1 MPAMFRSCFRITL
14 CLLMFAAAAYTA
26 SAADAAADP
35 LRVMSFNIR
44 YAAPNDGVNV
54 WEKRRP
60 LTLST
65 IVEQRPDLIGMQE
78 LLRGQADWLAA
89 QLPHHAWFGQG
100 RNGNE
105 EDGNGNEHMG
115 VFYDTRRL
123 KLLAQGDFWYS
134 DTPDVPGSNNFD
146 GPMPRMATW
155 GHFEDRRSGKRFYL
169 FNTHLAHT
177 DAAEALRERSARLL
191 LERMDTLAGTEPV
204 IVTGDFNAH
213 PQGPVHR
220 LLTGRL
226 SDAWDT
232 ASRRSGPEKTAHAFT
247 GKPDARIDWV
257 LFRQFGIRSVHTV
270 DAHEGDLYPS
280 DHYPVVAELTWK

>member
-1 MPAMFRSCFRITL
+1 MFRTCFRLALCVLMLAASTL
-14 CLLMFAAAAYTA
+14 TVAAATA
-26 SAADAAADP
+26 EKDT

-44 YAAPNDGVNV
+44 YASPNDGVNV
-54 WEKRRP
+54 WEKRRA
-60 LTLST
+60 LTLKT
-65 IVEQRPDLIGMQE
+65 VQEQQADLIGMQE
-78 LLRGQADWLAA
+78 LLRGQAEWLQAK
-89 QLPHHAWFGQG
+89 LPHHAWFGKG

-155 GHFEDRRSGKRFYL
+155 GHFEDRRTGKRFYL

-191 LERMDTLAGTEPV
+191 LARMATLAGTERV
-204 IVTGDFNAH
+204 VVTGDFNAH
-213 PQGPVHR
+213 PDGAVHR
-220 LLTGRL
+220 LLTATL
-226 SDAWDT
+226 SDAWEQ
-232 ASRRSGPEKTAHAFT
+232 APVRSGPEKTAHAFT
-247 GKPDARIDWV
+247 GNPDARIDWV
-257 LFRQFGIRSVHTV
+257 LYRQFGIRSVHTV
-270 DAHEGDLYPS
+270 DVHEGAVYPS
-280 DHYPVVAELTWK
+280 DHYPVVAELTWP